1 MMIFIFYKIYL
12 GAQLHIVA
20 ALGYET
26 NENGIMMYT
35 QQLARFVSTQ
45 APENQEEF
53 RRIGRET
60 WRDMLVTAFDL
71 DADELESREE
81 LSIVD
86 ARNIQHKVS
95 SKLQEPQVLELVAQ
109 KCAEIPAQSSPE
121 MEMGMK
127 HQVIQDVVVNH
138 VYVGGNP
145 PLVEELGFGSGG
157 KGYATMQYVMAY
169 HEADPLCQQYT
180 SSAMLK
186 IWQAA
191 GLDLSGSPGAAKLP
205 MSAPVV

>member
-1 MMIFIFYKIYL
+1 MHQIYL

-35 QQLARFVSTQ
+35 QQLAQFVSTREPDDQ
-45 APENQEEF
+45 DEF
-53 RRIGRET
+53 RKIGRET
-60 WRDMLVTAFDL
+60 WRDMLVRAFEL
-71 DADELESREE
+71 DGDELSSREE

-95 SKLQEPQVLELVAQ
+95 SKLQEPAVLEMVSE
-109 KCAEIPAQSSPE
+109 KCAQIPAQSSPE
-121 MEMGMK
+121 IEMGMK
-127 HQVIQDVVVNH
+127 HQVIQDVVVNN
-138 VYVGGNP
+138 VYVGGSP
-145 PLVEELGFGSGG
+145 SLVEELGFGPGD

-180 SSAMLK
+180 SSAMIK

-205 MSAPVV
+205 MSAPTV